1 MAAPKVENLNTLVI
15 VESPAKAKTIQKILP
30 SDRYTVDFCLGH
42 VRDLLKQSQV
52 PKEIKQEDPDA
63 KMGIR
68 VAGGSFIPLYK
79 EIPSKSSIVKR
90 LKSKLKTCQELVLA
104 TDEDREGEAISWH
117 LLEVLKPPSA
127 TTVRRAVF
135 HEITEGAILE
145 AFASP
150 REVDMNLV
158 AAQETRR
165 MLDRLAGFTMS
176 PLLWSKVAPKLSA
189 GRVQSVGMTFV
200 VQKERAR
207 LAHMS
212 VQYSDVSAVLNGVVA
227 LIGEGKSSANSQSQA
242 FETKLLKVG
251 ERRVAKGTD
260 FSQQGEL
267 LSSSDAVHLNTEDA
281 ASLVSKLKEPTTVWT
296 VQSVEARQRSRKGPK
311 PLTTSQMQQEA
322 NRRLKLGAQATMSA
336 AQKLYEAGIITYM
349 RTDSSQLSET
359 ATVAARDQ
367 IVEQFGEAYLNGGN
381 SVKEDDKKSKYAQEA
396 HEAIRPAVYDGR
408 FPTPEEIAQHS
419 DVRHQTAAVSL
430 YGLIYRRTLA
440 SQMAQSLSNS
450 TTVVV
455 VASEGDHEIA
465 SFKASGRTLVFAGF
479 LKAYESMSEQAAKD
493 DDDNDEAALPPLVVD
508 QVLTVKSA
516 SGEDSGVLPT
526 VHRTSPPGRYSVG
539 SFIAELEASG
549 VGRPSTYA
557 SIVETLQSRGYV
569 TINNGGALIPSLSA
583 FVVTGLLEDYCPQ
596 YVEADFTAKME
607 ANLDAIA
614 QGVAQG
620 PAYLSDYFLG
630 IAGLK
635 QAVATM
641 HTTVEASSA
650 RRVRLPHL
658 EGDPR
663 LDGVS
668 LFLGPYGVWVERLR
682 RDSATSTEDPLALA
696 EDNNEDATA
705 AAEGELSPF
714 VRAALPVDMCADA
727 SSVTAT
733 ALLALLEAKEA
744 GGILLGQHPDTGRE
758 VRLCTGTYGLYIR
771 HGPEK
776 PPEDNKCVSVPF
788 ATAFPKGRAADD
800 ASAAIVVGAAADVP
814 ENASDGSTACMPNL
828 MTLADAL
835 DVLALPRVVG
845 PHPDPLR
852 EGDGLTVGVG
862 RYGPYVSYKSKVGR
876 RSYVKLPADEDPL
889 TVSHEKCVELVTTA
903 EASSSLGR
911 GVLRSFGPWP
921 VPTTEAET
929 ATKAGPEESVASPP
943 KSDEK
948 NSDRKKSDDD
958 SDDEPVLL
966 ELRKGRFG
974 AYAKWGP
981 WMASLPSDLED
992 AIDSLPAEVAWE
1004 LIERKMEQSAEDPD
1018 SKQSRKSAASKKKA
1032 KAKPT
1037 AAVAAGAKSS
1047 STSKAKTKLKA
1058 ASSSTT
1064 KVPRRSAWLS
1074 FCAATRPVL
1083 AAEGVD
1089 ASIGSMT
1096 KALSEKWAALDT
1108 AGRQPY
1114 DDAAREL
1121 RDADAKTH
1129 AAAPGDSLASTKT
1142 ATKKR
1147 SLSSATT
1154 VKTNTAG
1161 KKKTTSSSK
1170 ASSKLPKRPV
1180 ATSAFRVFSQA
1191 ARPAACEA
1199 AGTKQVGPVAKELS
1213 RMWAALD
1220 EEARGVYESQA
1231 TEANNARALSS
1242 VA

>member
-1 MAAPKVENLNTLVI
+1 MRGLCLFATMLTTSGFLRPTFRLSRDSTLVRMAAPKVENLNTLVI

-189 GRVQSVGMTFV
+189 GRVQSVGMAFV

-714 VRAALPVDMCADA
+714 VA
-727 SSVTAT
+727 
-733 ALLALLEAKEA
+733 
-744 GGILLGQHPDTGRE
+744 
-758 VRLCTGTYGLYIR
+758 RLCPLTCAQTRRRSRRLHCWR
-771 HGPEK
+771 CSK
-776 PPEDNKCVSVPF
+776 PKKQGASCLGSTLTQAVRCASARALMASTF
-788 ATAFPKGRAADD
+788 ATA
-800 ASAAIVVGAAADVP
+800 
-814 ENASDGSTACMPNL
+814 
-828 MTLADAL
+828 
-835 DVLALPRVVG
+835 
-845 PHPDPLR
+845 
-852 EGDGLTVGVG
+852 
-862 RYGPYVSYKSKVGR
+862 
-876 RSYVKLPADEDPL
+876 
-889 TVSHEKCVELVTTA
+889 
-903 EASSSLGR
+903 
-911 GVLRSFGPWP
+911 
-921 VPTTEAET
+921 
-929 ATKAGPEESVASPP
+929 P
-943 KSDEK
+943 KS
-948 NSDRKKSDDD
+948 
-958 SDDEPVLL
+958 
-966 ELRKGRFG
+966 
-974 AYAKWGP
+974 
-981 WMASLPSDLED
+981 
-992 AIDSLPAEVAWE
+992 
-1004 LIERKMEQSAEDPD
+1004 
-1018 SKQSRKSAASKKKA
+1018 
-1032 KAKPT
+1032 
-1037 AAVAAGAKSS
+1037 
-1047 STSKAKTKLKA
+1047 
-1058 ASSSTT
+1058 
-1064 KVPRRSAWLS
+1064 RR
-1074 FCAATRPVL
+1074 
-1083 AAEGVD
+1083 
-1089 ASIGSMT
+1089 
-1096 KALSEKWAALDT
+1096 
-1108 AGRQPY
+1108 
-1114 DDAAREL
+1114 
-1121 RDADAKTH
+1121 
-1129 AAAPGDSLASTKT
+1129 
-1142 ATKKR
+1142 
-1147 SLSSATT
+1147 
-1154 VKTNTAG
+1154 
-1161 KKKTTSSSK
+1161 KTTS
-1170 ASSKLPKRPV
+1170 ASACRLQRL
-1180 ATSAFRVFSQA
+1180 FRKVVPPMTHQLLLLLA
-1191 ARPAACEA
+1191 QLLMCLKMRLMDPQLAC
-1199 AGTKQVGPVAKELS
+1199 
-1213 RMWAALD
+1213 RI
-1220 EEARGVYESQA
+1220 
-1231 TEANNARALSS
+1231 
-1242 VA
+1242 